1 MPLFRDAFLQV
12 MDISD
17 SGILLAR
24 AFVPRCLVDG
34 QLDDATSTFI
44 SPRPR
49 QDVLQFAVDA
59 FKFAGDSS
67 NLVNPS

>member
-1 MPLFRDAFLQV
+1 MGIP
-12 MDISD
+12 D
-17 SGILLAR
+17 SGILLVLAS
-24 AFVPRCLVDG
+24 VSRCLVDG

-59 FKFAGDSS
+59 FKFVGDSS
-67 NLVNPS
+67 NVVNPS